1 MDFVALIP
9 ARYQSSR
16 FPGKPLKKIDQHTV
30 LLYTY
35 HQVLKSTFLS
45 VKNTFIVTDDDRIQ
59 QEVVNWKVGAQIIRV
74 DDDCV
79 NGTER
84 ITLALEKDPLREKIG
99 LNTLI
104 VNVQGDEPLIDPG
117 NIDFLLEKSLV
128 NYPDFEIVTL
138 YQNHNSSE
146 TSSEASSETSSKESD
161 PNCCKLVTGMN
172 NKVLYGSRSAIPFSK
187 NSEPGPDK
195 HHLKEHIGVFVY
207 RREWLQ
213 TLLNSKDTP
222 LQLREDIE
230 WLKTLELDGK
240 ILAYPAPYQCYL
252 GVNTPD
258 DLIKIQSILAS
269 DYNVLTKSCD

>member
-1 MDFVALIP
+1 MFIFILLNGFCSP
-9 ARYQSSR
+9 NSTRYQSSR

-30 LLYTY
+30 LWHTY
-35 HQVLKSTFLS
+35 HQVLKSTFLD

-59 QEVVNWKVGAQIIRV
+59 NEVLNWKIGAQIIRV
-74 DDDCV
+74 DDYCV

-84 ITLALEKDPLREKIG
+84 ITLALEKDPLQEKIG

-117 NIDFLLEKSLV
+117 NIDFLLEKSLA

-146 TSSEASSETSSKESD
+146 TSSKEND

-213 TLLNSKDTP
+213 ILLNSKDTP

-240 ILAYPAPYQCYL
+240 IL
-252 GVNTPD
+252 
-258 DLIKIQSILAS
+258 LIQHRINAI
-269 DYNVLTKSCD
+269 